1 MTLFGLAV
9 RFGGRGRWLSGAAS
23 VLVGALS
30 TVALATV
37 MGLAGFLAGSER
49 VSDSRYP
56 GPLSAEGCVLF
67 NQVFDPYG
75 SVAYERLVVARAEE
89 DRCATVAPPPGLND
103 WPAAGEVWA
112 SPRMVELAASDQ
124 TMAARFPSIAGVLGS
139 EGLLAPNELRVVVGG
154 DPAVL
159 EAGGFAGRFDRFGAA
174 RTEWVEDTTRM
185 SKSVILAF
193 GLGFVVPSTAVLVYL
208 LVGLDLKARLREARL
223 LQLIGTSESASRAL
237 LASAAVSRACL
248 GAAAGALGS
257 WWWTGSHSPT
267 FAGLRAYPGAFRLSL
282 GGYVMCLAVVVAA
295 AAVGMTLAVRRVG
308 AQARSVNVASTS
320 MLRGVAGLGLVVV
333 AVAAAAVLDSGSL
346 GAAIART
353 LAIFGAIPFTAALL
367 AAIGRR
373 LFVSR
378 EPLAMVVGARLRR
391 PASAV
396 VIAGVAFAGG
406 VYLLSIAST
415 TVDLASTR
423 VAPLDALSSDGAVV
437 VRLRGDGDV
446 LATIGSYPK
455 LVATEVATTAEWYG
469 TCVDLRRIQGASP
482 TPCPSGGLYIDPGG
496 TLPETLPPGVVAEQA
511 RGTRGESLWGSVI
524 WIVPPGDTIA
534 LAPRAII
541 LALVDS
547 SEAIPLIDAVIAAD
561 PTTHVSI
568 GSFEWIVG
576 ASEGNAGLDVL
587 RWAGLYSAVAALI
600 GLAVSLIT
608 VAMERHAQ
616 TGYLHVLGLRP
627 DELTTTDV
635 AEPVAAY
642 FIAAA
647 TLGPA
652 AMILAATL
660 ASERAEPAGSAFSIA
675 APFLVGVVIVL
686 VVALAARAAARFSLR
701 RNPTLDDHGLR

>member
-1 MTLFGLAV
+1 
-9 RFGGRGRWLSGAAS
+9 
-23 VLVGALS
+23 
-30 TVALATV
+30 
-37 MGLAGFLAGSER
+37 
-49 VSDSRYP
+49 
-56 GPLSAEGCVLF
+56 
-67 NQVFDPYG
+67 
-75 SVAYERLVVARAEE
+75 
-89 DRCATVAPPPGLND
+89 
-103 WPAAGEVWA
+103 
-112 SPRMVELAASDQ
+112 
-124 TMAARFPSIAGVLGS
+124 
-139 EGLLAPNELRVVVGG
+139 
-154 DPAVL
+154 
-159 EAGGFAGRFDRFGAA
+159 
-174 RTEWVEDTTRM
+174 
-185 SKSVILAF
+185 
-193 GLGFVVPSTAVLVYL
+193 
-208 LVGLDLKARLREARL
+208 
-223 LQLIGTSESASRAL
+223 
-237 LASAAVSRACL
+237 
-248 GAAAGALGS
+248 
-257 WWWTGSHSPT
+257 
-267 FAGLRAYPGAFRLSL
+267 
-282 GGYVMCLAVVVAA
+282 
-295 AAVGMTLAVRRVG
+295 
-308 AQARSVNVASTS
+308 

-333 AVAAAAVLDSGSL
+333 AVSAAAVLDSGSL

-547 SEAIPLIDAVIAAD
+547 SEAISLIDAVIAAD